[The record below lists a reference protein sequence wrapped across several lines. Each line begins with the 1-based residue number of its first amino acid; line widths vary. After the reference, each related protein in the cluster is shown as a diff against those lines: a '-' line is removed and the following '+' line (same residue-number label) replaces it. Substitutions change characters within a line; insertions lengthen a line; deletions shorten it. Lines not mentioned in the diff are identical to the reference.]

1 MAFLSVVYGEGF
13 EPFPLSLRAW
23 ALPIVLKN
31 ACRWY
36 NKIHKG
42 RQLPPFPISEGR
54 KRARLSFVLRALCGS
69 LRGAAW

>member
-1 MAFLSVVYGEGF
+1 VLCGAFLSVVYGEGF

-31 ACRWY
+31 AYRWY

-54 KRARLSFVLRALCGS
+54 Q
-69 LRGAAW
+69 RGAVELGRSVLSAAL